1 MPVTYSNGT
10 VTQSSPSD
18 YAASQRSKERERES
32 RYEQQRSN
40 FFSGIFGGGQGSQPG
55 GPDVRAPSGMTRPK
69 MRPKTITVP
78 SGGGGG
84 DDNGGKRTIPF
95 ADYKPVTFQQ
105 AGLKIP
111 KASELNYD
119 NVPYYSGPNIRPKN
133 MVFKDGVY
141 VPDPTKKPG
150 LADFLR
156 GGKEMP
162 RAMATDLR
170 LGLGSLSGIDGFTDA
185 LEGLGFGRL
194 RDPETGKPSSEAMQA
209 YTNFTKA
216 SETTAGNAEAA
227 SMGDGD
233 DNFYGNYDPCPEG
246 YRTDPVTGMCVPVM
260 GVAYETA
267 PAAPAQYQGNFVDS
281 PFPDLAGSGP
291 ASTPFA
297 APMNYT
303 QAMNYTSPNIA
314 PSSMAAQGMGIAG
327 IPMTPILG

>member
-1 MPVTYSNGT
+1 MGALGDFIDSIT
-10 VTQSSPSD
+10 
-18 YAASQRSKERERES
+18 
-32 RYEQQRSN
+32 
-40 FFSGIFGGGQGSQPG
+40 SGRGQDRRGSQPG
-55 GPDVRAPSGMTRPK
+55 GPDVRAPRGMTRPK
-69 MRPKTITVP
+69 MRPSTITVP

-84 DDNGGKRTIPF
+84 GGTRTIPF
-95 ADYKPVTFQQ
+95 ADYKPV
-105 AGLKIP
+105 AGP
-111 KASELNYD
+111 PAPEAEVLNYD
-119 NVPYYSGPNIRPKN
+119 NVPYFSGPNIRPKN

-150 LADFLR
+150 LADFMR
-156 GGKEMP
+156 TQKEMP
-162 RAMATDLR
+162 KSLATDLR
-170 LGLGSLSGIDGFTDA
+170 LGLGSLSGPQGFADA
-185 LEGLGFGRL
+185 LESLGFGTFRNDDGSISDEAL
-194 RDPETGKPSSEAMQA
+194 GAYANFQDASRDSQKRQETE
-209 YTNFTKA
+209 
-216 SETTAGNAEAA
+216 

-233 DNFYGNYDPCPEG
+233 DNNFYGNYDPCPEG

-260 GVAYETA
+260 GMPSASA

-281 PFPDLAGSGP
+281 PFPDLASSGP

>member
-1 MPVTYSNGT
+1 MGIVQDVKDFVNSITSGQGQNYNT
-10 VTQSSPSD
+10 
-18 YAASQRSKERERES
+18 S
-32 RYEQQRSN
+32 RDTRR
-40 FFSGIFGGGQGSQPG
+40 GSQPG

-78 SGGGGG
+78 SGGGGGGG

-156 GGKEMP
+156 TQKEMP

-209 YTNFTKA
+209 YTNFQDA
-216 SETTAGNAEAA
+216 SDSPETEST
-227 SMGDGD
+227 GD
-233 DNFYGNYDPCPEG
+233 DNNFYSNYDPCPEG

-267 PAAPAQYQGNFVDS
+267 PAAPAQYQGNFVAS
-281 PFPDLAGSGP
+281 PFPDLAP
-291 ASTPFA
+291 RVPA
-297 APMNYT
+297 APMGRMPMAGYT
-303 QAMNYTSPNIA
+303 QPIDYIRPTISP
-314 PSSMAAQGMGIAG
+314 PTPQGIAG
-327 IPMTPILG
+327 IPMTPIIG

>member
-1 MPVTYSNGT
+1 MGVLEDLGNFVNSITSGQGQNYNT
-10 VTQSSPSD
+10 
-18 YAASQRSKERERES
+18 S
-32 RYEQQRSN
+32 RDTRR
-40 FFSGIFGGGQGSQPG
+40 GSQPG

-69 MRPKTITVP
+69 MRPKEITVP

-84 DDNGGKRTIPF
+84 DNGGGGTRTIPF

-216 SETTAGNAEAA
+216 SETTADNAEA
-227 SMGDGD
+227 SSTGD
-233 DNFYGNYDPCPEG
+233 DNNFYSNYDPCPEG

-267 PAAPAQYQGNFVDS
+267 PAPAAPAQYQGNFVAS
-281 PFPDLAGSGP
+281 PFPDLAP
-291 ASTPFA
+291 RVPA
-297 APMNYT
+297 APMGRMPMAGYT
-303 QAMNYTSPNIA
+303 QPIDYVRPTISP
-314 PSSMAAQGMGIAG
+314 PTPQGIAG
-327 IPMTPILG
+327 IPMTPIIG